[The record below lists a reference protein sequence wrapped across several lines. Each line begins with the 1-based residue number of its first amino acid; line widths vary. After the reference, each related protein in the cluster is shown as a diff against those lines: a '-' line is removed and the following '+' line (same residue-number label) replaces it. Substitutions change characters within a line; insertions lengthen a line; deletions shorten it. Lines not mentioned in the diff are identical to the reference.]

1 MDSPPGRETEAARSP
16 DRRTWY
22 GYGQL
27 TRAEKRGAGRYLH
40 DLTYTFADISVFG
53 LPAVFFVF
61 LATGEGAFGAG
72 TVTLVVWLTMV
83 ATAAAIRGGWVTP
96 LATSV
101 PGWVSITPALVA
113 VRICYY
119 NAVIAA
125 TVAGSL
131 LAADAVGSSPSAIAF
146 AVALAVLATMAF
158 PSIAEATYARIVD

>member
-1 MDSPPGRETEAARSP
+1 MDSPPGRETKAARSP
-16 DRRTWY
+16 ERRTWY

-27 TRAEKRGAGRYLH
+27 TRAEKRGAARYLH
-40 DLTYTFADISVFG
+40 DLTYAFADVSMFG

-113 VRICYY
+113 VRVCYY
-119 NAVIAA
+119 NAAIAA
-125 TVAGSL
+125 TVVGSL
-131 LAADAVGSSPSAIAF
+131 LAADAVGSPPTAVAF
-146 AVALAVLATMAF
+146 AAFLAVLSTMAF
-158 PSIAEATYARIVD
+158 PAVAEASYARIVD